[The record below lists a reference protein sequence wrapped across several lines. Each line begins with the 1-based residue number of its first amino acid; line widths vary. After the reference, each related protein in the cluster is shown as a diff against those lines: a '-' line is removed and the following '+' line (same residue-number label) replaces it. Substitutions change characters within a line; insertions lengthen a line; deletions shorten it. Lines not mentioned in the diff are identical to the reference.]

1 MQESKTKYLT
11 VIQTAKLLNCHKAT
25 VRRMLSDGRL
35 RGFQLGKYSRW
46 RVDQDSIKF
55 LIKKYGNVSDE
66 VTEMYQCTDCMYR
79 MVEAEVDAEEAMKA
93 IGLV

>member
-1 MQESKTKYLT
+1 MVWLCEDIIDELSEKY
-11 VIQTAKLLNCHKAT
+11 
-25 VRRMLSDGRL
+25 GRDL
-35 RGFQLGKYSRW
+35 MR
-46 RVDQDSIKF
+46 DF
-55 LIKKYGNVSDE
+55 LIECAKDDGFVVSDE

>member
-35 RGFQLGKYSRW
+35 SGFQLSRFGRW
-46 RVDQDSIKF
+46 RIDRTSIQN
-55 LIKKYGNVSDE
+55 LIQRHSNVKME
-66 VTEMYQCTDCMYR
+66 
-79 MVEAEVDAEEAMKA
+79 
-93 IGLV
+93 